1 MNGIDFNYSSLA
13 KRIKL
18 AKKILLY
25 KEGFILHENSPSS
38 DIMRWDLAVLFAK
51 CMFALPSDN
60 LKRGNKYAWGKCL
73 WTEKPPIGYKK
84 KHTSKTVRK
93 PLLSYIEHWLLICV
107 IT

>member
-1 MNGIDFNYSSLA
+1 MNGVDFNYSSLA

-51 CMFALPSDN
+51 CMFALLSDN
-60 LKRGNKYAWGKCL
+60 LKRGNKYDGESVYGLKSL
-73 WTEKPPIGYKK
+73 QLVIKK
-84 KHTSKTVRK
+84 AYFQNSKKTFII
-93 PLLSYIEHWLLICV
+93 LY
-107 IT
+107 